1 MKFKKI
7 FLSIALL
14 FILACTSEEGII
26 LEKKKIDGEIVKF
39 EQGKETP
46 YTGKYIWRKEIS
58 KNTIYMIEE
67 NYKKGILHGEKI
79 VKDSNGYILRVEKYR
94 KGILDGKQFF
104 YNLNNKN
111 LEEIH
116 VYENGSILFQDY
128 YNKNEEREKS
138 LEYDYKK
145 GNWPIRIR
153 EWDEIGKLIRD
164 DSFSPRTGVFIQSN
178 LKYNKFKNFL
188 GKVDTDINFK
198 KNVLEYGNIKSIASD
213 DGLRIREVY
222 ANGIIKSETI
232 KENKYIK
239 LTKIQ
244 GTEFY
249 ENGIKYKDYD
259 IVFSPKENQK
269 EIIYNQLGNIQS
281 EYVKIGAKEKGE
293 SSQEYYREYNLKG
306 TLIYEKISGI
316 DGEPVAKIISYYENG
331 NKNTEIYC
339 EMSYRIDVEE
349 FPTIVNMHIKN
360 YNINGELIEERII
373 ENPLLNKIKN

>member
-14 FILACTSEEGII
+14 FMLACKSEEGIV
-26 LEKKKIDGEIVKF
+26 LEKKIIDGEIVKF
-39 EQGKETP
+39 EQGNETP

-58 KNTIYMIEE
+58 ENTVYIIEE
-67 NYKKGILHGEKI
+67 NYKNGILHGEKI
-79 VKDSNGYILRVEKYR
+79 VKDNNGYILRVENYR

-116 VYENGSILFQDY
+116 IYENGSILFQDY

-153 EWDEIGKLIRD
+153 EWDEMGKLIRD

-198 KNVLEYGNIKSIASD
+198 KNVLEYGNIKSIASE
-213 DGLRIREVY
+213 DGVKIREIY
-222 ANGIIKSETI
+222 A
-232 KENKYIK
+232 
-239 LTKIQ
+239 
-244 GTEFY
+244 
-249 ENGIKYKDYD
+249 NGIKYKEYD
-259 IVFSPKENQK
+259 MFFSPKEDQK
-269 EIIYNQLGNIQS
+269 EVIYNQLGNIQS

-306 TLIYEKISGI
+306 TLIFEKISGI
-316 DGEPVAKIISYYENG
+316 DGEPVVKIISYYENG
-331 NKNTEIYC
+331 NKNTEIYY

-349 FPTIVNMHIKN
+349 LPTILKMHIKN